1 MSTSKNEKQQNE
13 YLKAILEEVRHL
25 KEQIKKLE
33 TKLETE
39 TKAIRKDL
47 SSKKSED

>member
-25 KEQIKKLE
+25 KDQIKKLE
-33 TKLETE
+33 TKIETE
-39 TKAIRKDL
+39 VKSLKKDI
-47 SSKKSED
+47 SSIKTED

>member
-13 YLKAILEEVRHL
+13 YLKAILEEIRSL

-47 SSKKSED
+47 ISKKSED